1 MILTYNF
8 GDDGEEFYYE
18 VDFDRVDKFLIKSKL
33 ITKEDI
39 EKLDYELDE
48 YYELYEEDIKDYFMD
63 EARELWY
70 EMKEEE
76 KDPYAYR
83 GISRKDFY

>member
-8 GDDGEEFYYE
+8 SDDEEFDYE
-18 VDFDRVDKFLIKSKL
+18 VDFDRVDKFLIKSKF
-33 ITKEDI
+33 ITKDEI

-63 EARELWY
+63 EAYELWN
-70 EMKEEE
+70 EMKQEER
-76 KDPYAYR
+76 DPYGYR